1 MLEFLISYSCRLLS
15 CITVFTLCCLLQI
28 VDEFDWEMD
37 DYEVCVEMCFE
48 AQYARVATHESAS
61 GLIFVLQCRILQ
73 IRKFKK
79 VACQRVR
86 KKNSRYC
93 IYFVLNLWLS

>member
-1 MLEFLISYSCRLLS
+1 
-15 CITVFTLCCLLQI
+15 LLQI

-61 GLIFVLQCRILQ
+61 VLNGFNFVLQYRILQ
-73 IRKFKK
+73 IRKPKK